1 MQHYDL
7 CSCIDFVRGKYPS
20 IISFGINVSTLFM
33 CPKIRNNICNFVIVF
48 VSECIFNFFK
58 RGFIRDKIIQ
68 DRKTNRILIESKGEP
83 TDIELL
89 SPNELR
95 LVGGRERR

>member
-1 MQHYDL
+1 
-7 CSCIDFVRGKYPS
+7 
-20 IISFGINVSTLFM
+20 M

-95 LVGGRERR
+95 LVGGRERRWNKVCNLHTGPVLLSKPIAE